1 MILDEPTAALGVKQ
15 TRNVLALIRTLAAR
29 GAAVILISHDIE
41 TVLEMADRVVVL
53 RLGRV
58 IHEGSTSDLTHVRLV
73 HLMAGL
79 APDADV
85 AAPGDDCGVERRMKS
100 LASLSLEGRRALV
113 TGAGTGIGK
122 QIALGFGEAGAEVVL
137 VGRTRAYLDETA
149 SELAAG
155 GAVGIVIPAD
165 VTVEDDVQRIAAEAG
180 QVDILLQQRGGRTQR
195 PVADGVARRVACV
208 LRDQRR
214 RAVPPLQLF
223 APSMMERGWG
233 RIINISSVYGKM
245 GGNPALYPGLDWDV
259 ASYFASKHA
268 VHGITHY
275 LAPRL
280 APYGVCINSLSPG
293 GFSGSK
299 MNEESGMVTDE
310 MMRRSSRR
318 CRCGASAAP
327 ATSRP
332 LRSSWRRPAPST

>member
-1 MILDEPTAALGVKQ
+1 M
-15 TRNVLALIRTLAAR
+15 
-29 GAAVILISHDIE
+29 
-41 TVLEMADRVVVL
+41 
-53 RLGRV
+53 
-58 IHEGSTSDLTHVRLV
+58 
-73 HLMAGL
+73 
-79 APDADV
+79 
-85 AAPGDDCGVERRMKS
+85 
-100 LASLSLEGRRALV
+100 
-113 TGAGTGIGK
+113 
-122 QIALGFGEAGAEVVL
+122 
-137 VGRTRAYLDETA
+137 
-149 SELAAG
+149 
-155 GAVGIVIPAD
+155 IPAD

-180 QVDILLQQRGGRTQR
+180 QVDILCNNAGAGPNGPWPTVSLAEWR
-195 PVADGVARRVACV
+195 ACFEINV
-208 LRDQRR
+208 DAPFRLCQ
-214 RAVPPLQLF
+214 VF

-310 MMRRSSRR
+310 MMAAFIEAVPMRRIGGPGDIAAAAVFMASP
-318 CRCGASAAP
+318 GAQYM
-327 ATSRP
+327 TGQDVVVDGG
-332 LRSSWRRPAPST
+332 WTVW